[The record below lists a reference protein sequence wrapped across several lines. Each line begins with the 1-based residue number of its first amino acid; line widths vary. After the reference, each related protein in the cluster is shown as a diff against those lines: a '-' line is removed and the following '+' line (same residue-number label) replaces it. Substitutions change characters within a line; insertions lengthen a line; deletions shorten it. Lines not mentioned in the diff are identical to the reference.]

1 MKMITK
7 QGIDLIKQFE
17 KCSLKSYCAT
27 EQEEREGKYTIGYGH
42 VLVGGEEDT
51 LGHQI
56 GVTRKW
62 TEITKADAE
71 VLLAKD
77 IESIC
82 DRLRKILPE
91 EFLSAQQKDAVVSLI
106 YNIGMA
112 NFTKSKVYEHLANK
126 DYERAAYFFRSFTR
140 QGGVR
145 LLGLVRRRAVE
156 KLYFQKGANTYKD
169 VWSGKL
175 DPHEILDLPKTQD

>member
-1 MKMITK
+1 MITK

-17 KCSLKSYCAT
+17 KCNLKSYCAT

-62 TEITKADAE
+62 TEISKADAE
-71 VLLAKD
+71 VLLAHD
-77 IESIC
+77 LEGIC
-82 DRLRKILPE
+82 KQLHKYLPE
-91 EFLSAQQKDAVVSLI
+91 TFLNTHQQDAVVSLI

-112 NFTKSKVYEHLANK
+112 AFTKSRVFENLANK
-126 DYERAAYFFRSFTR
+126 NYEQAAYFFRSFTR

-156 KLYFQKGANTYKD
+156 KLYFQKGVNTYKD

>member
-1 MKMITK
+1 MITK
-7 QGIDLIKQFE
+7 EGLALIKQFE

-42 VLVGGEEDT
+42 LLVGGEEDI
-51 LGHQI
+51 LGHPI
-56 GVTRKW
+56 GITRKW
-62 TEITKADAE
+62 TEISKADAE
-71 VLLAKD
+71 VLLIHD
-77 IESIC
+77 IDTIC

-91 EFLSAQQKDAVVSLI
+91 LFLENHQKDAVVSLI

-112 NFTKSKVYEHLANK
+112 NFTKSKIYEHLANK

-140 QGGVR
+140 QNGTR

-156 KLYFQKGANTYKD
+156 KLYFQNATNTYKD
-169 VWSGKL
+169 VWSNKI
-175 DPHEILDLPKTQD
+175 DPYDILDLPKSYD